1 MRFQEVLCYKHIKM
15 SSERILKVNTISEF
29 HNLRGLQPP
38 EHPLISIVDYSL
50 IKHTPENS
58 KISWLQNYYTIGLKR
73 DIPGKYRYGQ
83 KNYDFDN
90 GLMSFFAPNQVL
102 NIEYVE
108 NNSSQKPSGWLL
120 LIHPDFLWGTSLA
133 TKIKKYDF
141 FDYSLN
147 ESLFLSDKEEKIIL
161 DIYKKI
167 EQEYKS
173 NIDEFSQNIIIAQIE
188 LLLNYAE
195 RFYQRQFITRKKN
208 NYEILDKLEVLL
220 NEYFDN
226 ETSLNMGI
234 PSVQYVADQLNLS
247 VSYLSGLTK
256 RLTGETTQHIIHNKL
271 IERAKEKLTTTNLSI
286 SEIAYDL
293 GFEHVQSF
301 SKLFKSKTNYTPL
314 KFRESFN

>member
-1 MRFQEVLCYKHIKM
+1 MNSKQ
-15 SSERILKVNTISEF
+15 ILKVNTISEF
-29 HNLRGLQPP
+29 HKLRGLPPP

-50 IKHTPENS
+50 LQHTPENS
-58 KISWLQNYYTIGLKR
+58 RISWLQNYYTIGLKR
-73 DIPGKYRYGQ
+73 DIPWKYQYGQ
-83 KNYDFDN
+83 KEYDFDN

-102 NIEYVE
+102 KVAYIE
-108 NNSSQKPSGWLL
+108 NNSAQKPSGWLL

-133 TKIKKYDF
+133 AKIKKYDF
-141 FDYSLN
+141 FNYSLS

-161 DIYKKI
+161 DIYKRI

-173 NIDEFSQNIIIAQIE
+173 NIDEFSQNIIIAQVE

-208 NYEILDKLEVLL
+208 NHEILDKLEILL
-220 NEYFDN
+220 NEYFEK
-226 ETSLNMGI
+226 ETSLSKGI

-247 VSYLSGLTK
+247 VSYLSSLTK
-256 RLTGETTQHIIHNKL
+256 KLTGESTQQIIHNKL
-271 IERAKEKLTTTNLSI
+271 IEKAKEKLTTTNLSV
-286 SEIAYDL
+286 SEIAFDL

-314 KFRESFN
+314 KFRSSFNL

>member
-1 MRFQEVLCYKHIKM
+1 M
-15 SSERILKVNTISEF
+15 SRNKIIKVNTISEF
-29 HNLRGLQPP
+29 HKFRGLQPP
-38 EHPLISIVDYSL
+38 EHPLISLVDYGL
-50 IKHTPENS
+50 IKHSPEYNH
-58 KISWLQNYYTIGLKR
+58 ISWLQNYYTIGLKR
-73 DIPGKYRYGQ
+73 DIQGKYRYGQ
-83 KNYDFDN
+83 KDYDFDN
-90 GLMSFFAPNQVL
+90 GLMSFFAPNQLLSV
-102 NIEYVE
+102 EYVE
-108 NNSSQKPSGWLL
+108 NSSPKSPSGWLL

-133 TKIKKYDF
+133 SKIKKYDF
-141 FDYSLN
+141 FEYSLN
-147 ESLFLSDKEEKIIL
+147 ESLFLSDKEENIIL

-226 ETSLNMGI
+226 ETSLSMGI
-234 PSVQYVADQLNLS
+234 PSVQYIATQLNLS
-247 VSYLSGLTK
+247 VSYLSSLTK

-271 IERAKEKLTTTNLSI
+271 IERAKEKLSTTTLSI

-314 KFRESFN
+314 QFRESFN

>member
-1 MRFQEVLCYKHIKM
+1 MRKNKI
-15 SSERILKVNTISEF
+15 IKVNTISEF
-29 HNLRGLQPP
+29 HKYRGLKAP
-38 EHPLISIVDYSL
+38 EHPLISLVDYGL
-50 IKHTPENS
+50 IKHSPEYNH
-58 KISWLQNYYTIGLKR
+58 ISWLQNYYTIGLKR
-73 DIPGKYRYGQ
+73 DIQGKYRYGQ
-83 KNYDFDN
+83 KEYDFDN
-90 GLMSFFAPNQVL
+90 GLMSFFAPNQILSV
-102 NIEYVE
+102 EYVD
-108 NNSSQKPSGWLL
+108 NNSQQSSSGWLL

-141 FDYSLN
+141 FEYSLN
-147 ESLFLSDKEEKIIL
+147 ESLFLSDKEENIIL

-167 EQEYKS
+167 ELEYKS

-226 ETSLNMGI
+226 ETSLNMGV
-234 PSVQYVADQLNLS
+234 PSVQYIATELNLS
-247 VSYLSGLTK
+247 VSYLSSLTK

-271 IERAKEKLTTTNLSI
+271 IERAKEKLSTTTLSI

-301 SKLFKSKTNYTPL
+301 SKLFKSKTNYTPIQ
-314 KFRESFN
+314 FRESFN